1 MNVNE
6 PIDPVAASIMTLV
19 ASQFL
24 MDDNLFGLTTFQPS
38 KDDKREKV
46 EQIGPD
52 EWRHLQFQEAARR
65 AVALHDHVIDQLS
78 VRPS

>member
-1 MNVNE
+1 MNVND

-24 MDDNLFGLTTFQPS
+24 LDDNRFGLTPVQPS
-38 KDDKREKV
+38 KDDKRQKV
-46 EQIGPD
+46 EEVSHD

-65 AVALHDHVIDQLS
+65 AVALHDQVIDQLS
-78 VRPS
+78 ARPS